1 MSIRSAYNI
10 SQIDGVKIM
19 SKSEKNNR
27 EADWFGFEKV
37 DPAEKTRRVIGVFDS
52 VADRYDLMNDIMSG
66 GIHRLW
72 KNRFVRM
79 MRPSEHKRLLDVAG
93 GTGDISFR
101 YRAKAGADAQI
112 TVSDL
117 NAEMLKVGQKRA
129 IDRGYVQGF
138 EWVEANAEKLPF
150 DDNSY
155 DLYSISFGLRNVTHI
170 DDALAEAF
178 RVLRPG
184 GQFFCLEFSQVSDPL
199 LRRLYDRYSF
209 SVIPKM
215 GELVAHDRESY
226 QYLAES
232 IRQFPTR
239 AQLKRRLEQ
248 AGFEMV
254 KAIPLTGGIAAIHVA
269 NKL

>member
-1 MSIRSAYNI
+1 MAKNS
-10 SQIDGVKIM
+10 
-19 SKSEKNNR
+19 SEKTSAGKNKESR
-27 EADWFGFEKV
+27 WFGYNEV

-52 VADRYDLMNDIMSG
+52 VADRYDLMNDIMSA

-79 MRPSEHKRLLDVAG
+79 MRPAAHKVLLDVAG
-93 GTGDISFR
+93 GTGDIAFR
-101 YRAKAGADAQI
+101 YREKAGKDAQI

-117 NAEMLKVGQKRA
+117 NAEMLRVGQKRA
-129 IDRGYVQGF
+129 IDRGYVNGF
-138 EWVEANAEKLPF
+138 SWVEANAESLPF
-150 DDNSY
+150 DDNSF

-199 LRRLYDRYSF
+199 LRKIYDRYSF
-209 SVIPKM
+209 SFIPAM
-215 GELVAHDRESY
+215 GELVAKDRESY

-239 AQLKRRLEQ
+239 VQLKRRLEA
-248 AGFEMV
+248 AGFEQV
-254 KAIPLTGGIAAIHVA
+254 KAIPLTGGIAAIHIG
-269 NKL
+269 NKI

>member
-1 MSIRSAYNI
+1 
-10 SQIDGVKIM
+10 M
-19 SKSEKNNR
+19 SKKPASPSAPSGSSQKNR
-27 EADWFGFEKV
+27 ESNWFGYEQV
-37 DPAEKTRRVIGVFDS
+37 DPREKTRRVIGVFDS
-52 VADRYDLMNDIMSG
+52 VADQYDLMNDIMSA

-72 KNRFVRM
+72 KNRFVRL
-79 MRPSEHKRLLDVAG
+79 MRPAAHKRLLDVAG

-117 NAEMLKVGQKRA
+117 NAEMLRVGQKRA
-129 IDRGYVQGF
+129 LDRGFVRGF
-138 EWVEANAEKLPF
+138 EWVEANAENLPF
-150 DDNSY
+150 ENSAY

-170 DDALAEAF
+170 DNALGEAF

-184 GQFFCLEFSQVSDPL
+184 GQFFCLEFSQVSDPV
-199 LRRLYDRYSF
+199 LRKIYDRYSF
-209 SVIPKM
+209 SFIPAM
-215 GELVAHDRESY
+215 GEIVAKDRASY

-239 AQLKRRLEQ
+239 SQLKRRMEA
-248 AGFEMV
+248 AGFEQV
-254 KAIPLTGGIAAIHVA
+254 QAIPLSGGIAAIHIG

>member
-1 MSIRSAYNI
+1 MA
-10 SQIDGVKIM
+10 K
-19 SKSEKNNR
+19 KSTSSDKNKESR
-27 EADWFGFEKV
+27 WFGYDHV

-52 VADRYDLMNDIMSG
+52 VADRYDLMNDIMSA

-79 MRPSEHKRLLDVAG
+79 MRPAAHKKLLDVAG
-93 GTGDISFR
+93 GTGDIAFR
-101 YRAKAGADAQI
+101 YREKADKDAEI

-117 NAEMLKVGQKRA
+117 NAEMLRVGQKRA
-129 IDRGYVQGF
+129 IDRGYVKGF
-138 EWVEANAEKLPF
+138 TWVEANAERLPF
-150 DDNSY
+150 DNNSF

-170 DDALAEAF
+170 DDALSEAY

-199 LRRLYDRYSF
+199 LRKIYDRYSF
-209 SVIPKM
+209 SLIPAM
-215 GELVAHDRESY
+215 GEIVAKDRASY

-239 AQLKRRLEQ
+239 VQLKRRLEA
-248 AGFEMV
+248 AGFEQV
-254 KAIPLTGGIAAIHVA
+254 KAIALTGGVAAIHIG